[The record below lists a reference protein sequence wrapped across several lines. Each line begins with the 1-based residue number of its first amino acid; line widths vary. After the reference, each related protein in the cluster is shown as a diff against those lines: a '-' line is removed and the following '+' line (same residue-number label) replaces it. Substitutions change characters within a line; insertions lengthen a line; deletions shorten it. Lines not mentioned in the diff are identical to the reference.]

1 MSSVI
6 NKAKKTSLNL
16 ESDALQANLLETAT
30 DKVLIDESLCSL
42 VDIVIKFQGL
52 SGKLEKILNEIS
64 HPFRNWQ
71 MIIPELRSFVL
82 KNVKYFHGH
91 ERGPEAFTLFT
102 SIFFDALVDSQKKS
116 RLVEMIIGAMLAYA
130 DKLISSLDYGDL
142 KRYETE
148 LNSFFARLGVL
159 DDELDVKVMMC
170 MVQGHHPMKKV
181 AMKLFSLSETRTHK
195 QEPETQK
202 SEPDY
207 APIAVLMRKILT
219 HNYRYWLV
227 EDDPYVWFEKN
238 CGEYCSNWQ
247 AGPLFSAVSH
257 ATIHQHLQSL
267 RSVNIDEDPL
277 IALWEI
283 LKLPSHMDIV
293 SLYREIPAKLAAEP
307 APDEGEEPFA
317 ENRKLLFLFMVMD
330 TGGLYLIHE
339 ETLREINRS
348 LVKLIRKQSFD
359 DIERFFVTTFQLL
372 QANVRKYPRTSLQ
385 CIQVIGGEVFKR
397 GNALLVEAFLWQ
409 AVRFGFQ
416 YASVMGVDE
425 DWQPISNPA
434 HLANIRVWLNLIMQE
449 PKWCS
454 TLFSALIISIKLSGT
469 CVKDTDLFQR
479 DITELLNHPIAP
491 IYNLAKQFTKLMPVF
506 FNEIGAEGELREVS
520 TELDELHKRRDVLIH
535 FLRKQSHVESSNLIV
550 SFIAAIFRFWVTL
563 DKEPL
568 ADFLPNEVYS
578 QIETSGLFVDDLHV
592 LALRIRDELHFDGM
606 KDILEWDRE
615 SRLAWLERQSDISLV
630 ERKRF
635 ELLVRMYKLLHQKYN
650 LSLTELRN
658 QLEQAAQ
665 TGFPEMAELLVVLE
679 SCDTRDCLEALLDHL
694 EKLKNIILSDEKF
707 DPHEEIYYKRHIAV
721 DIPSVYG
728 RYGER
733 KFDALGLSFRLENL
747 ANIYLEQL
755 SLTINLNFITQATFI
770 HIVRCLELYLRALRI
785 DGISSR
791 KLDTYASLLAS
802 SIDIKR
808 FSYSQHLDLM
818 RGLSEGVKDIIYAY
832 YTNIHQSN
840 LSIIIPQVGLENL
853 LTPYRSLWDK
863 DDMSSTVLRLS
874 ESFLRDLIA
883 TTFGL
888 QHLDNFIGK
897 IIRTLEAQKDLL
909 DEKTLDLLMTYN
921 PQKTISS
928 LFNENIETHN
938 LIHLGNKGF
947 NLMVLAGDGKPV
959 PPAAIITTEIFR
971 CWPAVSSFERARNE
985 FMRRVRAAIT
995 EIEELTGKVF
1005 GSGDNPLLLSVRS
1018 GSAMSMPGM
1027 MSTIHNVGANV
1038 DLVEEFARHNP
1049 DQAYFAWDNYRR
1061 FIQSW
1066 AMGENVHREEFQIL
1080 MNSHKQ
1086 KYNKQLKR
1094 DFSAEQMQELALNYE
1109 KAGLRLG
1116 FGVPE
1121 DPWLQLIGAVE
1132 LVLASWNTPKACEY
1146 RGLMEISDD
1155 WGTAVIIQAMVYGN
1169 LNREAG
1175 SGVVFTAHPY
1185 RKVRRVALW
1194 GDYACGDQG
1203 EDIVSGL
1210 VTSYPV
1216 SVEQAELDGRLP
1228 GNTLE
1233 RKFPAIY
1240 ERLLSISRDLVYT
1253 KEWNP
1258 QEIEFTFEG
1267 PEPENLYILQTRDMI
1282 TIKKKEQLNV
1292 FIDKGRIS
1300 EATLGRGIGV
1310 SGSALPGRAVFTEEN
1325 INRLRADDPGTALIL
1340 IRQDT
1345 VPEDIREISMA
1356 DGLLTARGG
1365 QTSHASVVATRL
1377 EKTCVVGCRDLEV
1390 YETREYAQVQG
1401 VKINFGDHI
1410 SIDGRNG
1417 LFLKGNF
1424 SVRQEVHILPL

>member
-1 MSSVI
+1 MNSVS
-6 NKAKKTSLNL
+6 KEKKTGLSLK
-16 ESDALQANLLETAT
+16 SDALQANLLETAT
-30 DKVLIDESLCSL
+30 DEVVIDEALHSLI
-42 VDIVIKFQGL
+42 DIVIKFQGL
-52 SGKLEKILNEIS
+52 SAKLEKLLHEIS

-82 KNVKYFHGH
+82 KNIEKFHGH
-91 ERGPEAFTLFT
+91 QRGPEAFALFT
-102 SIFFDALVDSQKKS
+102 SIFFDALVDSQKNS
-116 RLVEMIIGAMLAYA
+116 RLSQIIIEATLAYA
-130 DKLISSLDYGDL
+130 DKLITALAYEDL
-142 KRYETE
+142 KRYGTE
-148 LNSFFARLGVL
+148 LNGFFARLTSLGY
-159 DDELDVKVMMC
+159 ELDLKVMMY
-170 MVQGHHPMKKV
+170 MVQGHHPMKKMAV
-181 AMKLFSLSETRTHK
+181 KLLSLSDDGTPKPRPKTSIHK
-195 QEPETQK
+195 
-202 SEPDY
+202 PDY
-207 APIAVLMRKILT
+207 TAIAVLMRKILT
-219 HNYRYWLV
+219 LNYRYWLA
-227 EDDPYVWFEKN
+227 EDDPYAWFEKN
-238 CGEYCSNWQ
+238 CGKYCSDWQ
-247 AGPLFSAVSH
+247 AGPLFAAVSH
-257 ATIHQHLQSL
+257 ASINQHLQVL
-267 RSVNIDEDPL
+267 QSVNIDESPL
-277 IALWEI
+277 AALEEI
-283 LKLPSHMDIV
+283 LKLPAHMDIV
-293 SLYREIPAKLAAEP
+293 RLYRAIPAKLAAEP
-307 APDEGEEPFA
+307 VPDDEEQSFA
-317 ENRKLLFLFMVMD
+317 ENRKLLFLFRIMD

-339 ETLREINRS
+339 ETLREVNRS
-348 LVKLIRKQSFD
+348 LIKLIRKQSFD

-372 QANVRKYPRTSLQ
+372 QANVRKYPHTSLQ

-409 AVRFGFQ
+409 VVRFGFQ
-416 YASVMGVDE
+416 YANVMGVDE

-454 TLFSALIISIKLSGT
+454 TLFSALIINIKLSGT

-479 DITELLNHPIAP
+479 DITDLLNHPIGP

-520 TELDELHKRRDVLIH
+520 TELDELNKRRDVLIH

-550 SFIAAIFRFWVTL
+550 DFIAAIFRFWVTL
-563 DKEPL
+563 DKVPL

-578 QIETSGLFVDDLHV
+578 QIETSGLFVDELHT
-592 LALRIRDELHFDGM
+592 LTLRIRDELHFDDM
-606 KDILEWDRE
+606 KDILAWDRE
-615 SRLAWLERQSDISLV
+615 SRLAWLERQSDISAV

-650 LSLTELRN
+650 LSLPELRN

-665 TGFPEMAELLVVLE
+665 TGFPEMGDLLVVLE
-679 SCDTRDCLEALLDHL
+679 ECDTSDCLEALLDHL
-694 EKLKNIILSDEKF
+694 EKLKGIILSEEKF
-707 DPHEEIYYKRHIAV
+707 EPREEIYYKRHIAI

-728 RYGER
+728 RYSEK

-770 HIVRCLELYLRALRI
+770 QIVRCLRLYLRALRI
-785 DGISSR
+785 DGIFSR
-791 KLDTYASLLAS
+791 RLDTYASLLAS

-808 FSYSQHLDLM
+808 FSYTQHLDIM
-818 RGLSEGVKDIIYAY
+818 RGLSEGVKDVIYAY
-832 YTNIHQSN
+832 YTNIHENN
-840 LSIIIPQVGLENL
+840 LSIITPQIGLENL
-853 LTPYRSLWDK
+853 LTPYRPLWDE

-897 IIRTLEAQKDLL
+897 IIRTLEDQKELL
-909 DEKTLDLLMTYN
+909 DEETLDLLMTYN
-921 PQKTISS
+921 PRKAISS
-928 LFNENIETHN
+928 LFNENLQTHN

-947 NLMVLAGDGKPV
+947 NLMVLARDGKPV

-971 CWPAVSSFERARNE
+971 CWPAVSSFDRARDE
-985 FMRRVRAAIT
+985 LMRRVRGAIT
-995 EIEELTGKVF
+995 EIEELTDKVF
-1005 GSGDNPLLLSVRS
+1005 GAGENPLLLSVRS

-1038 DLVEEFARHNP
+1038 DLTEEFARYNP
-1049 DQAYFAWDNYRR
+1049 EQAYFAWDNYRR

-1066 AMGENVHREEFQIL
+1066 AMGINIHREEFQVL
-1080 MNSHKQ
+1080 MNNHKE
-1086 KYNKQLKR
+1086 KYNKKLKKE
-1094 DFSAEQMQELALNYE
+1094 FSADQMRELALNYE
-1109 KAGLRLG
+1109 KAVRRLG
-1116 FGVPE
+1116 FEVPE
-1121 DPWLQLIGAVE
+1121 DPWLQLIGGVE

-1146 RGLMEISDD
+1146 RRLMDVSDD
-1155 WGTAVIIQAMVYGN
+1155 WGTAVIIQTMVYGN
-1169 LNREAG
+1169 LSREAG
-1175 SGVVFTAHPY
+1175 SGVLFTAHPY

-1216 SVEQAELDGRLP
+1216 SVEQAELDGRLAE
-1228 GNTLE
+1228 NTLE

-1267 PEPENLYILQTRDMI
+1267 PDPEDLYILQTRDMI
-1282 TIKKKEQLNV
+1282 TIKKQEQLSV
-1292 FIDKGRIS
+1292 FVDQNGVQD
-1300 EATLGRGIGV
+1300 ATLGRGIGV
-1310 SGSALPGRAVFTEEN
+1310 SGSAMSGRAVFTEEN
-1325 INRLRADDPGTALIL
+1325 ISRLREEDPESVLIL

-1377 EKTCVVGCRDLEV
+1377 EKTCVVGCRDLQV
-1390 YETREYAQVQG
+1390 YETMEYAEIHG
-1401 VKINFGDHI
+1401 DKINFGDPI
-1410 SIDGRNG
+1410 AIDGRNG
-1417 LFLKGNF
+1417 LFLNGNF
-1424 SVRQEVHILPL
+1424 SVREEVHILPL